1 MRAILLGGLA
11 LLGSTLPAIAGDVT
25 ALLERADV
33 EVRARSAWPSK
44 LNKGWAPLRL
54 ELRNRSSE
62 PARVRLYARAA
73 YWQLERVFE
82 RSFEL
87 APGERLDT
95 ELLLPAGGQWQQDW
109 SLRLRSQRG
118 DEWTL
123 NTVLS
128 AGGEP
133 DYLAILAVSNETVI
147 ASRVAE
153 WGESTSRHQVNLSGY
168 VPPGSTPTPDD
179 AQVAHARYEDLP
191 RSWNG
196 YSSLDLVV
204 LDARRELPPE
214 KELESLVA
222 WVRAGGVALVA
233 GARGREL
240 AAERGS
246 LAPWLEERFL
256 VNDGSSELQA
266 CGLGALAFHA
276 SEQWFDDA
284 DLRETV
290 HRLAREDWD
299 IAPRADSTSRARQT
313 DLAIPGLGAIPHHIF
328 ALLLIAFGL
337 LIGPVNFVWI
347 ARKGRP
353 VLLLLTIPMIALATT
368 LALLVYGTLVQGL
381 DVKVA
386 SQSIALLDER
396 LHRSACVERRLIYA
410 GLSPGEGLR
419 PEASTALH
427 FLPENAEPFGAAGRN
442 QLRVEQDPDLLLAGD
457 YLPTRIQVQHL
468 LQSERAARGRLEVS
482 RSPEGL
488 FVRNGLG
495 ARIESVLAR
504 DERGAWYSSSSAIAE
519 GATTTLAPC
528 EPPKETELAGKPFD
542 IQVGSSARKPANLI
556 PHATYL
562 ARLER
567 SPFRDACG
575 IETTELA
582 SDHRLLGIW
591 DLQAEAWK

>member
-1 MRAILLGGLA
+1 MRALLFGCLA
-11 LLGSTLPAIAGDVT
+11 LLGSAPPASAGDVT
-25 ALLERADV
+25 ARLERADI
-33 EVRARSAWPSK
+33 EVRARSAWPAK

-54 ELRNRSSE
+54 ELRNCSSE
-62 PARVRLYARAA
+62 PARVRLDANAPE
-73 YWQLERVFE
+73 WQLQRVFE

-87 APGERLDT
+87 APGESIET
-95 ELLLPAGGQWQQDW
+95 EVLLPAGGQWQQDW
-109 SLRLRSQRG
+109 NLRLRSQRG
-118 DEWTL
+118 DDW
-123 NTVLS
+123 NSAGVLS
-128 AGGEP
+128 GGCEL
-133 DYLAILAVSNETVI
+133 DYLAILAVSDEVVS
-147 ASRVAE
+147 ASRIAE
-153 WGESTSRHQVNLSGY
+153 WGETTSRLKVNPGGY
-168 VPPGSTPTPDD
+168 VPPGTTTTPDD
-179 AQVAHARYEDLP
+179 AQIALARYDDLP
-191 RSWNG
+191 RAWNG

-222 WVRAGGVALVA
+222 WVRAGGVALIA
-233 GARGREL
+233 GPRAREL

-246 LAPWLEERFL
+246 LAPWLEERFR
-256 VNDGSSELQA
+256 VTKDAGDLQT
-266 CGLGALAFHA
+266 CGLGVLALHT
-276 SEQWFDDA
+276 SEQWFDDP
-284 DLRETV
+284 DLRESV
-290 HRLAREDWD
+290 HRLASEKWD
-299 IAPRADSTSRARQT
+299 IAPRADGTSRARRT

-337 LIGPVNFVWI
+337 LIGPVNFLWI

-368 LALLVYGTLVQGL
+368 LTLLVYGTLVQGL

-427 FLPENAEPFGAAGRN
+427 FLREGSGRFGSVGRN
-442 QLRVEQDPDLLLAGD
+442 LLRIEQDPDLLLAGD
-457 YLPTRIQVQHL
+457 YLPTRIAVQHI
-468 LQSERAARGRLEVS
+468 LQNERAARGRLEVS

-488 FVRNGLG
+488 VVRNGLG
-495 ARIESVLAR
+495 ARIASVLAR
-504 DERGAWYSSSSAIAE
+504 DERGAWYASSSAIAE
-519 GATTTLAPC
+519 GATATLAPC
-528 EPPKETELAGKPFD
+528 EPPTRDDLATEPIE
-542 IQVGSSARKPANLI
+542 IQIGSWARSPEELI

-562 ARLER
+562 ARIER
-567 SPFRDACG
+567 SPFRDGCG

-591 DLQAEAWK
+591 DLQSEVWK